1 MYRLLSLTGLLKTF
15 LFYLQEQQIIEA
27 FYHAAKLIQLCRLLF
42 HCLLCLT
49 STLYVLAPSHRD
61 VFFSLLI
68 IVATHFFYHVPQNF
82 QKLFL
87 VSRKKRIQ
95 ILLLDHSPS
104 LSFVLLLCL
113 DRVNQVL
120 ASTVHHMSF
129 LLCFMYCRDLHVS
142 SEASRSGCSATGSAF
157 LSPVNSKPAISE
169 SCGHLNW

>member
-1 MYRLLSLTGLLKTF
+1 MLQNSFSYAGCFFIAYYASQVLCTSLPPLTEMYFSLSWSLLQLTFFKDSC
-15 LFYLQEQQIIEA
+15 
-27 FYHAAKLIQLCRLLF
+27 KSCRFVSWGGGTEENRPLF
-42 HCLLCLT
+42 H
-49 STLYVLAPSHRD
+49 
-61 VFFSLLI
+61 I
-68 IVATHFFYHVPQNF
+68 
-82 QKLFL
+82 L
-87 VSRKKRIQ
+87 VSRKKRMQ

-120 ASTVHHMSF
+120 ASTLPHMSF

-157 LSPVNSKPAISE
+157 LSPVNSKPAITE